1 MYLKVVAHTFML
13 LQYEI
18 RPSLMKQQC
27 CSLIL
32 VSSLV
37 GNMLA
42 LPINLT
48 EQKFQSGGST
58 FGEHITDCQMCFKQ
72 RFDASS
78 GAIQQSCN
86 EKNYICIDF
95 EGTSG
100 KVALAI
106 TLHSKWF
113 NISVQSN

>member
-1 MYLKVVAHTFML
+1 ML
-13 LQYEI
+13 LQYEMHL
-18 RPSLMKQQC
+18 SLMKRQC

-32 VSSLV
+32 KSQVV
-37 GNMLA
+37 GNMLV
-42 LPINLT
+42 LPINET
-48 EQKFQSGGST
+48 EQKVQSEGST

-106 TLHSKWF
+106 TLHSK
-113 NISVQSN
+113 